1 MGVGEVDRVNKT
13 FLDQYGGIDFS
24 RRPSRFIMLKQLI
37 LKFVNN
43 EDRTIVDFVRLLYV
57 CVDSPDAPGRE
68 LFRSLWFDLDIIK
81 TNCQYIMDHPAI
93 LQIGIFAFLELLSKL
108 ITKLSLDAD
117 KIQLMHIDFLQYMP
131 ESWSIDQSLVQKDPN
146 KSNIQTTLPD
156 EREEKKLTIEYF
168 GTDLTKDYKDGYLD
182 PVIGREKEINQM
194 IYTLLRK
201 TKNNPLLIWEA
212 GVGKTAI
219 VEWLAQKIV
228 DGTVPDKLQG
238 KRVFMLD
245 MGSLVAGTKY
255 RGEFEARMKAI
266 LEEAMDPANNI
277 ILFIDEL
284 HTIIGTGGAENGDAA
299 QMIKPLLS
307 RGKVKL
313 IGATTYDEYQKYIE
327 KDAALKRR
335 FQEIHVDEPDL
346 VSTKAILMWLKWT
359 YENYH
364 GVVIS
369 EDAIDAAIFLS
380 RRYILNRHLPDKAI
394 DIIDEASARK
404 STITQKLEKDDSY
417 LKYESQLK
425 KLDKKI
431 EYAIDSQDYF
441 GAAELKEQQEDIKH
455 KMQQVRQ
462 DKLLPVHLRQ
472 TIKPDDI
479 GQVLAEK
486 TWIPVN
492 IVSESEIVKLKR
504 LKEALDTDVFGQNE
518 AVQAVVK
525 AITRNRMSVIKK
537 DKPISSFLFLWPSG
551 TGKTH
556 LAKMIAKHYFGDEKA
571 MIRVDMSEFME
582 KYSVSKLIWSAP
594 GYVWHEEGGL
604 LTEQVRRKPYTVVLL
619 DEIEKASKDVLNI
632 LLQVLDEWYLKDNKW
647 RQIDF
652 KSTIIIMTSN
662 LGSDEFSKKLSNI
675 GFSDNVLVD
684 HEVSEED
691 FQAKKAKVMERLK
704 EFLSPELFNR
714 LDHIVVFKPL
724 SKKVLKSILRKQLDE
739 FLSAWKETKELTL
752 PSFSDKKL
760 NSIIDRVYDPQL
772 WARPLLKYIDNE
784 VEQELID
791 QLMQ

>member
-1 MGVGEVDRVNKT
+1 MRDVDRIND
-13 FLDQYGGIDFS
+13 FFMEHYGDIDFS

-37 LKFVNN
+37 LKFTTD
-43 EDRTIVDFVRLLYV
+43 EDKTIVDFVRLLYV
-57 CVDSPDAPGRE
+57 CVDKPDGASKK
-68 LFRSLWFDLDIIK
+68 LFNFLWFELDTIK
-81 TNCQYIMDHPAI
+81 NNCQYITDHPAI

-108 ITKLSLDAD
+108 IVKLSLDLD

-146 KSNIQTTLPD
+146 KSNIQTTSPD
-156 EREEKKLTIEYF
+156 EKEEKKLTVEYF
-168 GTDLTKDYKDGYLD
+168 GTDLTKEYKDGYLD
-182 PVIGREKEINQM
+182 PVIGREKEIYQM

-228 DGTVPDKLQG
+228 DGDVPEKLLG
-238 KRVFMLD
+238 KRVFVLD

-266 LEEAMDPANNI
+266 LEEAMDISNNI

-284 HTIIGTGGAENGDAA
+284 HTIIGTWGAENGDAA

-307 RGKVKL
+307 RGKIKL

-346 VSTKAILMWLKWT
+346 PSTKAILMWLKWT

-369 EDAIDAAIFLS
+369 EEAVDAAIFLS

-404 STITQKLEKDDSY
+404 STITRKLEKDDTY
-417 LKYESQLK
+417 NKYEKQLK
-425 KLDKKI
+425 ELDKKI
-431 EYAIDSQDYF
+431 EHAIDSQDYF
-441 GAAELKEQQEDIKH
+441 GAAELKEQQENIKH

-472 TIKPDDI
+472 IIQPDDI
-479 GQVLAEK
+479 GQVLADK
-486 TWIPVN
+486 TWIPAN

-504 LKEALDTDVFGQNE
+504 LKEALDTDVFGQEE
-518 AVQAVVK
+518 AIQSVVK

-556 LAKMIAKHYFGDEKA
+556 LAKMVAKHYFGDEKA

-604 LTEQVRRKPYTVVLL
+604 LTEQVRRRPYTVVLL

-632 LLQVLDEWYLKDNKW
+632 LLQVLDEWYLKDNKG

-662 LGSDEFSKKLSNI
+662 LGSDEFSKKLSLI
-675 GFSDNVLVD
+675 GFSENTIVD
-684 HEVSEED
+684 EEVSEED
-691 FQAKKAKVMERLK
+691 FLGKKAKVMERLK
-704 EFLSPELFNR
+704 DFMSPELFNR

-724 SKKVLKSILRKQLDE
+724 SKKVLKSILRRQLDE
-739 FLSAWKETKELTL
+739 FLAAWKDTNHLKL
-752 PSFSDKKL
+752 PKFSDRRL
-760 NSIIDRVYDPQL
+760 SSIVDKIYDPQL
-772 WARPLLKYIDNE
+772 GARPLLKYIDNE

-791 QLMQ
+791 QLMK